1 MKFYTKLLS
10 LLLTLSLLL
19 SFVACNGGKDENSK
33 DVSAEESVSSE
44 ESSAS
49 DEERAAAAYD
59 TALSAL
65 KDKKDVKQLIQSTV
79 IRTAGKDVFTV
90 ETETT
95 VLRIDG
101 KFYLNEKTEV
111 DDKVLKNEKFF
122 ADGKYTYVSGD
133 DCYYKEMEAE
143 AAEEMLLPVV
153 LLDKE
158 LYETL
163 LFDGEDESTLVL
175 SGATAI
181 EAWMAPEYAAVKTAE
196 GKIKLDDK
204 GEISAYEYKAEYT
217 QGSAEYTAQYSVTLS
232 APEEDDKIELPEKEA
247 TELDS
252 IELIDMLEMAY
263 IATHRLISFDFGYSL
278 DIYSQPGGV
287 VYYAEEKDH
296 TYGMNK
302 DDFIGKNKFDRTF
315 TQGYK
320 SESISGESDYKDGTL
335 TITTDGKESSTKY
348 TMKEYLDAVRAKDEE
363 LCLLQPDLSLI
374 ETYEIKDL
382 GGYWYIS
389 YKLNDEGGKEYED
402 KISEFFF
409 GESDTVDELADEY
422 STEKAELYISIDKD
436 TLIITA
442 AGVDFECM
450 HKLDGEDYKSAVIAN
465 VTYSIG
471 NVSTYEEIT
480 GELPEEEE
488 PEEKAR
494 PLFYKVTSAEGKIMY
509 LLGTIHIGDSRTAY
523 LPKEIYDA
531 LESSDALAV
540 EVNMPKY
547 EELLKTDKE
556 LLAAYQ
562 KGYSYTD
569 DSLITDHI
577 AKELYDEARPYVL
590 TAGLN
595 SFVADYMTPA
605 AWEETIGF
613 LYKGSMHD
621 LSSLYGVDR
630 RLITIANDKEIKIY
644 DVEDPKEH
652 IGLAGNYTDAI
663 HEVLLKSAISATKH
677 EYLSDIRDMFNAW
690 CEGDEEGLIEY
701 IREEEYPE
709 DATEEELAA
718 MKAYDKML
726 LADRDAIMVEKAKEY
741 LEGDETIFFAVGLA
755 HVLSET
761 GLVES
766 LRAEGYTVEL
776 VEYAK

>member
-263 IATHRLISFDFGYSL
+263 IATHRLISFDFDYSI
-278 DIYSQPGGV
+278 DIYSQPGTIGWTSSENI
-287 VYYAEEKDH
+287 Y
-296 TYGMNK
+296 TYGKGK
-302 DDFIGKNKFDRTF
+302 DDFLTKTKFNQKIIQGNK
-315 TQGYK
+315 TQ
-320 SESISGESDYKDGTL
+320 SNSGEQSYKDGKL
-335 TITTDGKESSTKY
+335 TTVIDGKESSVNSSMEDILKSV
-348 TMKEYLDAVRAKDEE
+348 KEKSDA
-363 LCLLQPDLSLI
+363 LSLLQPDMTLF
-374 ETYEIKDL
+374 ENYEIKDL

-389 YKLNDEGGKEYED
+389 YTLNEEGGKGCEDYVSEY
-402 KISEFFF
+402 FF
-409 GESDTVDELADEY
+409 GPSDAIDELADEY

-442 AGVDFECM
+442 AGIDFECI
-450 HKLDGEDYKSAVIAN
+450 HKLDGHDYKSGVMAN
-465 VTYSIG
+465 VSYAIG

-547 EELLKTDKE
+547 EDTLEEDEELLE
-556 LLAAYQ
+556 AYL
-562 KGYSYTD
+562 KGYYYSD

-577 AKELYDEARPYVL
+577 DEELYKEARPYVL
-590 TAGLN
+590 AAGL
-595 SFVADYMTPA
+595 SGYHADYMTPA

-677 EYLSDIRDMFNAW
+677 EYLSDIRDLFNAW
-690 CEGDEEGLIEY
+690 CEGDEEGLIEH

>member
-247 TELDS
+247 TELNS

-263 IATHRLISFDFGYSL
+263 IATHRLISFDFDYSI
-278 DIYSQPGGV
+278 DIYSQPGTIGWTSSENI
-287 VYYAEEKDH
+287 Y
-296 TYGMNK
+296 TYGKGK
-302 DDFIGKNKFDRTF
+302 DDFLTKTKFNQKIIQGNK
-315 TQGYK
+315 TQ
-320 SESISGESDYKDGTL
+320 SNSGEQSYKDGKL
-335 TITTDGKESSTKY
+335 TTVIDGKESSVNSSMEDILKSV
-348 TMKEYLDAVRAKDEE
+348 KEKSDA
-363 LCLLQPDLSLI
+363 LSLLQPDMTLF
-374 ETYEIKDL
+374 ENYEIKDL

-389 YKLNDEGGKEYED
+389 YTLNEEGGKGCEDYVSEY
-402 KISEFFF
+402 FF
-409 GESDTVDELADEY
+409 GPSDTIDELADEY

-442 AGVDFECM
+442 AGIDFECI
-450 HKLDGEDYKSAVIAN
+450 HKLDGHDYKSGVMAN
-465 VTYSIG
+465 VSYAIG

-494 PLFYKVTSAEGKIMY
+494 PLFYKVTSAEGKTMY

-547 EELLKTDKE
+547 EDTLEEDEELLE
-556 LLAAYQ
+556 AYL
-562 KGYSYTD
+562 KGYYYSD

-577 AKELYDEARPYVL
+577 DEELYKEARPYVL
-590 TAGLN
+590 AAGL
-595 SFVADYMTPA
+595 SGYHADYMTPA

-677 EYLSDIRDMFNAW
+677 EYLSDIRDLFNAW
-690 CEGDEEGLIEY
+690 CEGDEEGLIEH

-741 LEGDETIFFAVGLA
+741 LEGEETIFFAVGLA